1 LYVTAL
7 RAEGFRNLHGDY
19 PICDPLSI
27 IVGEN
32 NAGKSNLVDALRIVL
47 EPEAGPSSRFRI
59 LPEDFA
65 HDGRGNVLT
74 DTLEL
79 EVQLGSLSEA
89 EQARMVTCLAPS
101 LGPARARLRLHARL
115 DPDRRV
121 VPQWFGGDSSHPD
134 VERHARAGVR
144 YAYLQPLRDAVADLR
159 PGRDNRLIALL
170 SALAPVGHP
179 DRDQIIE
186 EANRAN
192 EAFGAI
198 PTVEDARSKVASRLA
213 AMIGTGRFRQH
224 TNLAFA
230 DPRFERLVG
239 ALRARIGQF
248 EALEMTENGLGF
260 NNLLYMSVLLAALA
274 DAPDDGVLRVLLVE
288 EPEAHLHPQL
298 QDLLMRFLEEEADGS
313 TQVIVTSHSPGFAS
327 SARVERL
334 TVIARPPGDARP
346 VARAPRDFGLSAKQ
360 LGHLRRFLDVTKAS
374 LFFARAV
381 ILVEGVSEQ
390 LLVPAIARRL
400 NISLPENGVSIIDVG
415 GVAFPPFADLFGPG
429 RLPYRLAVISDA
441 DGDPAAEELEG
452 SELSLSPRAE
462 SLREREGDNLKV
474 ELAPRTLE
482 WALASASRENVE
494 LMLDAL
500 ALVKPRVAERLRGE
514 LEGADLEAS
523 ADALLEAVGDVK
535 GRFAQEL
542 ADLLDDAAREFVVP
556 DFLRDALLWVTE
568 EPQAVDEDPEEADA

>member
-1 LYVTAL
+1 MTAL

-59 LPEDFA
+59 WPDDFA

-213 AMIGTGRFRQH
+213 AMIGTGRFRQY

-260 NNLLYMSVLLAALA
+260 NNLLYMAVLLAALA

-313 TQVIVTSHSPGFAS
+313 TQVIVTSHSPSFAS

-334 TVIARPPGDARP
+334 TVMSRPPGDARP
-346 VARAPRDFGLSAKQ
+346 VARAPRDFGLSVKQ
-360 LGHLRRFLDVTKAS
+360 LGHLRRFLDVTKTS

-400 NISLPENGVSIIDVG
+400 DMSLPENGVSIIDVG
-415 GVAFPPFADLFGPG
+415 GVAFPPFADLFGPE

-452 SELSLSPRAE
+452 SEPSLSPRAE
-462 SLREREGDNLKV
+462 ALRERESDNLKV

-482 WALASASRENVE
+482 WALASVSQENIE

-514 LEGADLEAS
+514 LEGADLAVS
-523 ADALLEAVGDVK
+523 ADALLEAVEDVK

-542 ADLLDDAAREFVVP
+542 ADLLDNDAREFVVP
-556 DFLRDALLWVTE
+556 NFLRDALLWVTE
-568 EPQAVDEDPEEADA
+568 EPQAVNGDSEEADA